1 MYCTVSPCVT
11 AVQQQ
16 GHTHTS
22 ARRERERE
30 KVKRRS
36 AGEASVNFCGLFGA
50 FHRRVSIF
58 TLLRAARLSGFTSKL
73 GENCEGGKK
82 KSEPFFQQSRLSVS
96 VTELPRNEKCPQF
109 TSDIV

>member
-1 MYCTVSPCVT
+1 MCNLTHTHVT
-11 AVQQQ
+11 AFAAGVVN
-16 GHTHTS
+16 GLYSLPMCHCGAAARTHTS

-30 KVKRRS
+30 KVKWRS
-36 AGEASVNFCGLFGA
+36 AGEVSVNFCGLFGA

-82 KSEPFFQQSRLSVS
+82 IS
-96 VTELPRNEKCPQF
+96 RNEKCPQF
-109 TSDIV
+109 TSDIA